1 MRIYTLRCNDALII
15 AHLIYAM
22 QFNARD
28 QTYRYQFSRFEE
40 IGQVDWLH
48 TFINQLFKECLCFF
62 IIISSLLALHIE
74 LCSYGDFNGIDTLW
88 EISCIKIMRLSLG
101 RDYMV
106 IVPLNCTIFFQS
118 MFILFIEN
126 VYLLE
131 KSLNFI

>member
-1 MRIYTLRCNDALII
+1 MRISTLRCNDEFII

-62 IIISSLLALHIE
+62 VIPSLLALHIE
-74 LCSYGDFNGIDTLW
+74 LCSYGDFNGIEHYGKSVALKL
-88 EISCIKIMRLSLG
+88 CVFRLA
-101 RDYMV
+101 V
-106 IVPLNCTIFFQS
+106 ITWLSFPSTVPFFPV
-118 MFILFIEN
+118 N
-126 VYLLE
+126 VYPVYRKYLFVG
-131 KSLNFI
+131 KKV